1 MTHDNLNLN
10 ALFFEIETKNSIIYR
25 ITFEIV
31 TTNKKMKSNGLFLE
45 NRNKTIQSLT

>member
-31 TTNKKMKSNGLFLE
+31 TTNKKLKSTVLFAKIE
-45 NRNKTIQSLT
+45 TKQFNH